1 MKIYL
6 LLIDLR
12 TFKTWKKYFD
22 TEFERD
28 KYIRRSFYFTHVKV
42 LEVWYE

>member
-1 MKIYL
+1 MKIYV

-12 TFKTWKKYFD
+12 TFNTWKKYFD

-28 KYIRRSFYFTHVKV
+28 KYIRRSFYFRNVKV
-42 LEVWYE
+42 VEVGYE